1 MEKDTIIAILVERG
15 YKESN
20 AKAATQPLQLLSS
33 PLDAMFYKWIETEE
47 TEDFSAHDY
56 SIATFINDWDM
67 KYPAALLTMDWILKE
82 PEAAIRELKKGI
94 R

>member
-1 MEKDTIIAILVERG
+1 MEKDTIIAILIERG

-20 AKAATQPLQLLSS
+20 AKAAAQPLQLLSS